1 MPDVYLED
9 VIAPN
14 YDELLDDVLDH
25 RHSQYLLKGGRGS
38 LKSSFIG
45 FAIPLIMVQPGN
57 EACNAVIFRKTA
69 NTLRDSVYS
78 QMVFAIDKLGLD
90 SEFICHVSPMS
101 ITRKSTGQTILF
113 RGLDDPMKLKSLKFP
128 KGYCAI
134 TWFEEADMFDGM
146 KEIRNVLQSTN
157 RGGSKF
163 WIFMSF
169 NPPITLNNF
178 MNQEALVQRPDRL
191 VHSSTYLTVPPEWLG
206 QMFFDDAELLRQ
218 TNPRAYEHEY
228 LGIPTGTGGEV
239 FCNLQLRSISDAEIA
254 AFDHIRCG
262 LDWGYA
268 SDPLHF
274 AKCCYDR
281 TRRTLYL
288 FCEIHQV
295 RLSNR
300 AAAEKIRPLAGSC
313 VITCDSA
320 EPKSIAEMKDYGLR
334 VRGARKGPDSVDYG
348 VKFLQDLERIVIDPA
363 RCPDTAREFAGY
375 ELERDREGNFKAG
388 FPDKENH
395 SIDAVRYALE
405 DDMTRGGIRILK

>member
-1 MPDVYLED
+1 MPDVYIED

-14 YDELLDDVLDH
+14 YDEPLDDVLDH

-78 QMVFAIDKLGLD
+78 QMVFALDKLGLD

-134 TWFEEADMFDGM
+134 TWFEEADTFDGM

-163 WIFMSF
+163 WNFMSF

-178 MNQEALVQRPDRL
+178 MNQDA
-191 VHSSTYLTVPPEWLG
+191 G
-206 QMFFDDAELLRQ
+206 QA
-218 TNPRAYEHEY
+218 P
-228 LGIPTGTGGEV
+228 
-239 FCNLQLRSISDAEIA
+239 
-254 AFDHIRCG
+254 
-262 LDWGYA
+262 
-268 SDPLHF
+268 
-274 AKCCYDR
+274 
-281 TRRTLYL
+281 
-288 FCEIHQV
+288 
-295 RLSNR
+295 
-300 AAAEKIRPLAGSC
+300 
-313 VITCDSA
+313 
-320 EPKSIAEMKDYGLR
+320 
-334 VRGARKGPDSVDYG
+334 PDS
-348 VKFLQDLERIVIDPA
+348 
-363 RCPDTAREFAGY
+363 
-375 ELERDREGNFKAG
+375 
-388 FPDKENH
+388 
-395 SIDAVRYALE
+395 
-405 DDMTRGGIRILK
+405 

>member
-1 MPDVYLED
+1 MPDVYIED

-78 QMVFAIDKLGLD
+78 QMVFALDKLGLD

-134 TWFEEADMFDGM
+134 AWFEEADTFDGM
-146 KEIRNVLQSTN
+146 KEIRSVLQSTN

-163 WIFMSF
+163 WNFMSF

-239 FCNLQLRSISDAEIA
+239 FTNLELREITDAEIA
-254 AFDHIRCG
+254 SFDYIYEG
-262 LDWGYA
+262 IDWGWYP
-268 SDPLHF
+268 DPNHWS
-274 AKCCYDR
+274 KMCYR
-281 TRRTLYL
+281 PSKMTLYIFDEL
-288 FCEIHQV
+288 RCNKTPNEVFWQ
-295 RLSNR
+295 RLQK
-300 AAAEKIRPLAGSC
+300 EKNVTSQDLIIA
-313 VITCDSA
+313 DSA
-320 EPKSIAEMKDYGLR
+320 EPKSIADLKAYGASIR
-334 VRGARKGPDSVDYG
+334 PTEKGPDSVRYSMKWLQSL
-348 VKFLQDLERIVIDPA
+348 VKIVVDPN
-363 RCPDTAREFAGY
+363 RCPETAREFAEY
-375 ELERDREGNFKAG
+375 EYERTKDDELTGQY
-388 FPDKENH
+388 PDKDNH
-395 SIDAVRYALE
+395 SIDSVRYALNPVWKR
-405 DDMTRGGIRILK
+405 RGL